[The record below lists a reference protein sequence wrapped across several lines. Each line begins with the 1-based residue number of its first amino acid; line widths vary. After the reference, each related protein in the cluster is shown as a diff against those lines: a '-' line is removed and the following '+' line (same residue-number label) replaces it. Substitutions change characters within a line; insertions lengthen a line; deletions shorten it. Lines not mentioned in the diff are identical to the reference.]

1 MANFI
6 PFNREQ
12 AFLLPPDLK
21 SWLPDDD
28 LAHFVVAAVERVP
41 LAAFEVPGRTGGKPQ
56 YHPRL
61 MLALLIYCYA
71 NGTFSSRRI
80 ERATYRDIA
89 VRFVAANLHP
99 DHDTVATFRRSNKAA
114 IEAAFLQVLVLA
126 RETGLLRLGTV
137 SIDGTKID
145 ANASKLRSVRYDRA
159 QQLRAKLADDI
170 AKLLA
175 QAEAAD
181 TESYDPQS
189 LPGDLAR
196 REALKAKLDAACARM
211 EADAQAEA
219 DAARSLYEAKQA
231 VYDSKAGRRGRPPK
245 PPDDEP
251 PPGRQSNLT
260 DPDSSL
266 MRRSDAHEFRQ
277 AYNAQAVVCADG
289 TQLVLAT
296 KLVATT
302 ADAPSFATVILGMQD
317 TVGLPTTVL
326 ADTGYASAAAVAAL
340 QANGI
345 EPLVAIG
352 RTQPHRPYDFR
363 PQPAPKASRR
373 ITEPWRIAMK
383 AKLESDDGRARYK
396 MRKQTVEPVFGT
408 IKSAIGFTRFRLRG
422 LVNAATE
429 WSLVTLAYNCRRIA
443 RMQAA

>member
-1 MANFI
+1 MASFI
-6 PFNREQ
+6 PFNRDQ

-41 LAAFEVPGRTGGKPQ
+41 LSAFVVPGRTGGKPQ

-61 MLALLIYCYA
+61 MLALLIHCYA
-71 NGTFSSRRI
+71 NATFSSRRI

-99 DHDTVATFRRSNKAA
+99 DHDTVATFRRINKAA
-114 IEAAFLQVLVLA
+114 IEAAFLQVLLLA

-137 SIDGTKID
+137 SIDGTKVD
-145 ANASKLRSVRYDRA
+145 ANASKIRSVRYDRA
-159 QQLRAKLADDI
+159 RALRDKLARDI
-170 AKLLA
+170 ADLMA

-181 TESYDPQS
+181 AEAHDPQE
-189 LPGDLAR
+189 LPEELAR
-196 REALKAKLDAACARM
+196 REVLKAKLDAACARM
-211 EADAQAEA
+211 EADARAEA
-219 DAARSLYEAKQA
+219 EAARPAYEAKRA
-231 VYDSKAGRRGRPPK
+231 AYDAKTGRRGRPPK

-251 PPGRQSNLT
+251 PPERQSNLT
-260 DPDSSL
+260 DPDSAL
-266 MRRSDAHEFRQ
+266 MRRSDAHEYRQ

-289 TQLVLAT
+289 SQLVVAT

-302 ADAPSFATVILGMQD
+302 ADAPSFAAIILGMQD

-326 ADTGYASAAAVAAL
+326 ADTGYASRAAVAAL
-340 QANGI
+340 EEHGI

-363 PQPAPKASRR
+363 PPPKPKTPRR
-373 ITEPWRIAMK
+373 ITEPWRVAMK
-383 AKLESDDGRARYK
+383 AKLESDDGKSRYK
-396 MRKQTVEPVFGT
+396 MRKQTVEPVFGI
-408 IKSAIGFTRFRLRG
+408 IKSALGFNRFRLRG
-422 LVNAATE
+422 LSNAATE
-429 WSLVTLAYNCRRIA
+429 WSLVTLAYNCKRIA
-443 RMQAA
+443 RMQMA

>member
-326 ADTGYASAAAVAAL
+326 ADTGYDSAAAVAAL